1 MNEQK
6 TPLEGLRLLDLG
18 RYQAGPRCALMFA
31 RMGAEVIKIE
41 SLDGDE
47 SRKNGPIVRGQSAY
61 WVQYNSG
68 KKSLA
73 INLRT
78 DEGKEV
84 LRDLVKVSDFL
95 LQNFRPGTIEVMG
108 FGYDMLKE
116 LNPKIIMINVS
127 AYGQY
132 GPYRDRVGFDPIG
145 QAMGGLMS
153 LTGFPDDPPIRT
165 FFPLIDRI
173 TSLHATIGALAAL
186 REREIS
192 GLGQALDVCLAD
204 TGFTTN
210 EIPIS
215 AYLGSGYEQTREG
228 NGSGLGGTYQ
238 TKDGWIIIAANNDAM
253 WQRMCEAVEK
263 PEWREDPRFKTRED
277 RRNQSDALE
286 AELSEWFAPRT
297 TKEAADT
304 LSSHSVPCSPVNTVA
319 QAATDP
325 HVTERE
331 IMMEVPDP
339 VAGTMWVTGK
349 VIKFSRTPMV
359 VGSTPLVG
367 EHTTE
372 VLRDILGY
380 DDARVRALHEAEIV
394 KSVGA
399 TAAAD
404 QPV

>member
-1 MNEQK
+1 MAQLQ
-6 TPLEGLRLLDLG
+6 TPLEGLRVLDLG

-31 RMGAEVIKIE
+31 RLGAEVIKVE
-41 SLDGDE
+41 SVNGDE
-47 SRKNGPIVRGQSAY
+47 SRRNGPRVRGQSAY

-84 LRDLVKVSDFL
+84 LRDLVKKSDFF

-108 FGYDMLKE
+108 FGYETLKE
-116 LNPKIIMINVS
+116 LNPRIIMINVS

-173 TSLHATIGALAAL
+173 TALHATIGALAAL

-192 GLGQALDVCLAD
+192 GMGQELEVCLAD
-204 TGFTTN
+204 TGYTVN

-215 AYLGSGYEQTREG
+215 AYLGDGYEQPREG
-228 NGSGLGGTYQ
+228 NGRGTGGTFK
-238 TKDGWIIIAANNDAM
+238 TADGWIIIAATNEAM
-253 WQRMCEAVEK
+253 WLRLCEATGK
-263 PEWREDPRFKTRED
+263 SEWLGDDRFATRD
-277 RRNQSDALE
+277 LRSQNAAALE
-286 AELSEWFAPRT
+286 EGLSEWFAD
-297 TKEAADT
+297 KEMQAAAD
-304 LSSHSVPCSPVNTVA
+304 LLASYGVPCSPVNTTA
-319 QAATDP
+319 QAARDP
-325 HVTERE
+325 HLTERE

-349 VIKFSRTPMV
+349 SIKLSRTPMTVGETPV
-359 VGSTPLVG
+359 VGQ
-367 EHTTE
+367 HTDE
-372 VLRDILGY
+372 ILRDVLGY
-380 DDARVRALHEAEIV
+380 GAERIAALSESQVIKRAGELD
-394 KSVGA
+394 
-399 TAAAD
+399 AAAD
-404 QPV
+404 

>member
-1 MNEQK
+1 MTK
-6 TPLEGLRLLDLG
+6 LDTPLEGLRLLDLG

-41 SLDGDE
+41 SISGDE
-47 SRKNGPIVRGQSAY
+47 SRRNGPRVRGQSAY

-78 DEGKEV
+78 DEGKAV
-84 LRDLVKVSDFL
+84 LRDLVEKSDFF
-95 LQNFRPGTIEVMG
+95 LQNFRPGTIDVMG
-108 FGYDMLKE
+108 FGYETLKA

-192 GLGQALDVCLAD
+192 GQGQELEVCLAD
-204 TGFTTN
+204 TGYTVN

-215 AYLGSGYEQTREG
+215 AYLGDGYEQPREG
-228 NGSGLGGTYQ
+228 NGRGTGGTFK
-238 TKDGWIIIAANNDAM
+238 TADGWMIIAATNESMWKRLCDALD
-253 WQRMCEAVEK
+253 K
-263 PEWREDPRFKTRED
+263 PEWLEDERFASRELRSQ
-277 RRNQSDALE
+277 NSDALE
-286 AELSEWFAPRT
+286 AELGAWFADQNMQD
-297 TKEAADT
+297 AADH
-304 LSSHSVPCSPVNTVA
+304 LAAHGVPCSPVNTTA
-319 QAATDP
+319 QAAVDP
-325 HVTERE
+325 HLTERE

-339 VAGTMWVTGK
+339 IAGTMWVSGK
-349 VIKFSRTPMV
+349 AIKFSRTPMV
-359 VGSTPLVG
+359 VGATPLVG
-367 EHTTE
+367 EHTNE
-372 VLRDILGY
+372 ILSDILGY
-380 DDARVRALHEAEIV
+380 DDARIQSLHDSQVVSSPERSA
-394 KSVGA
+394 
-399 TAAAD
+399 AAAD
-404 QPV
+404 

>member
-31 RMGAEVIKIE
+31 RMGAEVIKVE

-108 FGYDMLKE
+108 FGYDVLKE

-297 TKEAADT
+297 TKEASDT

-319 QAATDP
+319 QAASDP

-394 KSVGA
+394 KSVGS

-404 QPV
+404 